1 MTDEVKR
8 KRGRPAKHADSA
20 ARKADYL
27 EGKAR
32 FDLVVPEKIGATI
45 RDLASTLDISA
56 NQVILSALRHSFT
69 AHNWKVQGQP
79 WAKVK

>member
-1 MTDEVKR
+1 MDEPKP
-8 KRGRPAKHADSA
+8 KRGRPPKHADAS

-45 RDLASTLDISA
+45 RELAHYLDISA

-69 AHNWKVQGQP
+69 AHNWKAQGQP